1 MSSQIIKPISIRYN
15 ECIEKLC
22 AVINE
27 SQLPAF
33 TTVNILEKITA
44 EARKLAD
51 DEYKRDLEAY
61 NKQVAEQA
69 GIDNND

>member
-1 MSSQIIKPISIRYN
+1 MGTIIKPISIRYN

-33 TTVNILEKITA
+33 ATVNILEKITA

-51 DEYKRDLEAY
+51 DEYKRDVEAY
-61 NKQVAEQA
+61 NKQLSEQTEA
-69 GIDNND
+69 TDN

>member
-1 MSSQIIKPISIRYN
+1 MNTIIKPISIRYN

-33 TTVNILEKITA
+33 ATVNILEKITA

-51 DEYKRDLEAY
+51 DEYRRDLETY
-61 NKQVAEQA
+61 NKQVAEQTEA
-69 GIDNND
+69 TDN

>member
-1 MSSQIIKPISIRYN
+1 MNTIIKPISIRYN

-33 TTVNILEKITA
+33 AAWNILEKLTA

-69 GIDNND
+69 ETDNND